1 MRDVVRYM
9 GISLGL
15 LLGVVVLVVV
25 FVGIIPN
32 WLHDAT
38 RPGPTQFDARA
49 VCDDT
54 VREQV
59 ASTST
64 FLSTARQQ
72 GNAWLVSGSVDAKN
86 AYGQQVLT
94 TYDCELTYSDGYWTL
109 KHLSVS
115 P

>member
-15 LLGVVVLVVV
+15 LLGVVVLFV
-25 FVGIIPN
+25 FLIGMISIWVEN
-32 WLHDAT
+32 FT

-86 AYGQQVLT
+86 AYGQQVRT

>member
-1 MRDVVRYM
+1 MRA
-9 GISLGL
+9 GL
-15 LLGVVVLVVV
+15 LFIGLTLVALVLVVL
-25 FVGIIPN
+25 GMN
-32 WLHDAT
+32 WLSDAT

-54 VREQV
+54 VRSQV

-64 FLSTARQQ
+64 FMSTAQRH
-72 GNAWLVSGSVDAKN
+72 GDTWVITGTVDAQN
-86 AYGQQVLT
+86 AYGQQVRT
-94 TYDCELTYSDGYWTL
+94 TYGCDLTYSDGYWTL